1 MSINIRIITPS
12 QIICSTTVD
21 EIILPGLNG
30 QLGVL
35 SGHVSTAAALDI
47 GVLRLKL
54 NEKWTPFILFGGF
67 VEIRNDKVTVL
78 INEIEEA
85 ATIKLRD
92 TARDLEIAT
101 TNLETAKSE
110 DKLEALRNLKIAT
123 ARVRAAAFLS

>member
-85 ATIKLRD
+85 AAIKLRD